1 MNPRS
6 GHNDNTAF
14 ANVGCTRQFRKRPA
28 EVSLVRQHVKLGV
41 AWWAA
46 CAVLAGLCLF
56 IPQASAL
63 AATQMCRQYQHLPV
77 ANKFGEDFIIR
88 NDNYGGD
95 LECISNSDT
104 RPNFS
109 VTQSSATV
117 SGSEPMAFPYI
128 FAGCSWGLCTQ
139 GSGLPAR
146 VSALHD
152 PLVTWHTSLRAGGVW
167 DATYDIWFNKTPI
180 STGQA
185 TGGELMIWL
194 NAHGHP
200 APRRHTPI
208 VREDHARWYLRSWI
222 THHDGIKWRLIQF
235 RRVRP
240 VWQVSNLQLDAFIDQ
255 AEHQHWIR
263 PQSWMLNVD
272 AGFEIWR
279 GGTGLATNWFRVQVR
294 QPPAL

>member
-1 MNPRS
+1 
-6 GHNDNTAF
+6 
-14 ANVGCTRQFRKRPA
+14 
-28 EVSLVRQHVKLGV
+28 
-41 AWWAA
+41 
-46 CAVLAGLCLF
+46 
-56 IPQASAL
+56 
-63 AATQMCRQYQHLPV
+63 
-77 ANKFGEDFIIR
+77 
-88 NDNYGGD
+88 
-95 LECISNSDT
+95 
-104 RPNFS
+104 
-109 VTQSSATV
+109 
-117 SGSEPMAFPYI
+117 
-128 FAGCSWGLCTQ
+128 
-139 GSGLPAR
+139 
-146 VSALHD
+146 
-152 PLVTWHTSLRAGGVW
+152 
-167 DATYDIWFNKTPI
+167 
-180 STGQA
+180 
-185 TGGELMIWL
+185 MIWL